1 VAAAATALKKTRET
15 RLELL
20 FPSTLSKLLRRRYAR
35 ASLLYFEPRNALI
48 PPLTLSMTD
57 SGSDWTG
64 SVDHTRLPLAIAI
77 TKASFR
83 FDSDRERVLLRR
95 SLMKEPEWSS
105 LLDHFSLVPN
115 KKRVETRERSCPA
128 LRRPLSLSVFGRFPP
143 SIP

>member
-1 VAAAATALKKTRET
+1 MFVPLFSLLWTSFLIFLSVIDGGCGSGDLLSGGGGGDGPEKTRET

-48 PPLTLSMTD
+48 PPLTRSMTD

-95 SLMKEPEWSS
+95 SQ
-105 LLDHFSLVPN
+105 
-115 KKRVETRERSCPA
+115 
-128 LRRPLSLSVFGRFPP
+128 
-143 SIP
+143 